1 MATIMRLKRVSVIVL
16 IGLLSMTTGCGD
28 AAVKETMNVTE
39 QPVKQVIT
47 TKMSSKYVVSGLE
60 YLGYVKAKDTKKYAF
75 LTAGQ
80 IAEVCVEKGQ
90 KIKKGDILARLDTT
104 QLQLA
109 IANSDETIQIAQKAL
124 EKNAIQI
131 ESAQETLKVEQNAL
145 KHITDNYDVNI
156 SGLEKTLK
164 LKEEKLQEMKE
175 LYEYGGAAKAECDSL
190 QAEYDIALE
199 NLENTKNNKL
209 HDLEVQE
216 AKIET
221 CKLNIEALQA
231 GQSNEQ
237 IEQAKIAKEKYVK
250 NIEEATLIADTS
262 GIVLEVPFKRGEV
275 VNAGVP
281 VVCVKGEKEVI
292 SIGVSVEDYHKIALG
307 DKVIIND
314 KTSGKISMIAAYP
327 DETTKTYEVE
337 ITPNQDA
344 TYEGTSSFVMG
355 DIVDV
360 EIVQKE
366 NKGYFIPIKS
376 IFNVE
381 GLDYVYIVDGENKI
395 KRIQIKMG
403 EIKGEEVEVQGLSA
417 SDIVVTEGMKN
428 LKENEVV
435 TVKESEA

>member
-1 MATIMRLKRVSVIVL
+1 M
-16 IGLLSMTTGCGD
+16 
-28 AAVKETMNVTE
+28 
-39 QPVKQVIT
+39 
-47 TKMSSKYVVSGLE
+47 
-60 YLGYVKAKDTKKYAF
+60 
-75 LTAGQ
+75 
-80 IAEVCVEKGQ
+80 
-90 KIKKGDILARLDTT
+90 
-104 QLQLA
+104 
-109 IANSDETIQIAQKAL
+109 
-124 EKNAIQI
+124 
-131 ESAQETLKVEQNAL
+131 EQNAL

-175 LYEYGGAAKAECDSL
+175 LYEYGGVAKAECDSL

-199 NLENTKNNKL
+199 NLENTKENKL

-231 GQSNEQ
+231 SQSNEQ

-250 NIEEATLIADTS
+250 NIEEATLIADAS
-262 GIVLEVPFKRGEV
+262 GIVLEVPFKNGEV

-292 SIGVSVEDYHKIALG
+292 YIGVSVEDYHKIALG

-337 ITPNQDA
+337 ITPSQDEA
-344 TYEGTSSFVMG
+344 SEGSSSFVMG

-366 NKGYFIPIKS
+366 NEGYFIPIKS
-376 IFNVE
+376 IFNIE

-417 SDIVVTEGMKN
+417 NDIVVTEGMKN

>member
-1 MATIMRLKRVSVIVL
+1 MRLKRVSVIVL

-28 AAVKETMNVTE
+28 AAVKETMNVTK

-47 TKMSSKYVVSGLE
+47 TKMSSKRVISGLE

-156 SGLEKTLK
+156 SKTLK
-164 LKEEKLQEMKE
+164 LKEEKLQEMQE

-199 NLENTKNNKL
+199 NLENTKKNKL

-250 NIEEATLIADTS
+250 NIEEATLIADAS
-262 GIVLEVPFKRGEV
+262 GIVLEVPFKNGEV

-337 ITPNQDA
+337 ITPNQDE
-344 TYEGTSSFVMG
+344 TSEDSSSFVMG

-366 NKGYFIPIKS
+366 NEGYFIPIKS
-376 IFNVE
+376 IFNIE

-417 SDIVVTEGMKN
+417 NDIVVTEGMKN